1 MTSGLKKVTDDMKT
15 HKNPGNIYNNLEF
28 LKDLLRIFV
37 FYTPMIIALEWN
49 LYLYLALRESGAVP
63 AKAKSGSPKPAKT
76 FGAPVATN
84 KPPKFE
90 LEGKKW
96 AVEFHK
102 NNPNLVIENTET
114 NQSVYVYKCEGSTLK
129 IEGKVNNLV
138 LDGCKKTAVV
148 FDDVVSS
155 CEFINCQS
163 VQMQVGYLC
172 L

>member
-1 MTSGLKKVTDDMKT
+1 MATS
-15 HKNPGNIYNNLEF
+15 
-28 LKDLLRIFV
+28 
-37 FYTPMIIALEWN
+37 
-49 LYLYLALRESGAVP
+49 
-63 AKAKSGSPKPAKT
+63 
-76 FGAPVATN
+76 

-102 NNPNLVIENTET
+102 NNPNLLIEDTET

-148 FDDVVSS
+148 FDNVVSS

-163 VQMQVGYLC
+163 VQMQVSYLAKMFEIII
-172 L
+172 

>member
-1 MTSGLKKVTDDMKT
+1 M
-15 HKNPGNIYNNLEF
+15 
-28 LKDLLRIFV
+28 
-37 FYTPMIIALEWN
+37 
-49 LYLYLALRESGAVP
+49 
-63 AKAKSGSPKPAKT
+63 
-76 FGAPVATN
+76 
-84 KPPKFE
+84 
-90 LEGKKW
+90 
-96 AVEFHK
+96 EFHK

-163 VQMQVGYLC
+163 VQMQVSYLIF
-172 L
+172 

>member
-15 HKNPGNIYNNLEF
+15 HKNP
-28 LKDLLRIFV
+28 
-37 FYTPMIIALEWN
+37 
-49 LYLYLALRESGAVP
+49 ALRESSAVP

-76 FGAPVATN
+76 FGAPVATS

-138 LDGCKKTAVV
+138 LDGCKK
-148 FDDVVSS
+148 
-155 CEFINCQS
+155 NCR
-163 VQMQVGYLC
+163 C
-172 L
+172 I

>member
-1 MTSGLKKVTDDMKT
+1 MDDCIRIKF
-15 HKNPGNIYNNLEF
+15 IYVP
-28 LKDLLRIFV
+28 IF
-37 FYTPMIIALEWN
+37 
-49 LYLYLALRESGAVP
+49 LALRESGAVP

-76 FGAPVATN
+76 FGAPVATS

-148 FDDVVSS
+148 FDNVVSS

>member
-1 MTSGLKKVTDDMKT
+1 M
-15 HKNPGNIYNNLEF
+15 
-28 LKDLLRIFV
+28 
-37 FYTPMIIALEWN
+37 
-49 LYLYLALRESGAVP
+49 
-63 AKAKSGSPKPAKT
+63 
-76 FGAPVATN
+76 
-84 KPPKFE
+84 
-90 LEGKKW
+90 
-96 AVEFHK
+96 EFHK

-163 VQMQVGYLC
+163 VQMQVRYLMF
-172 L
+172 

>member
-1 MTSGLKKVTDDMKT
+1 M
-15 HKNPGNIYNNLEF
+15 
-28 LKDLLRIFV
+28 
-37 FYTPMIIALEWN
+37 
-49 LYLYLALRESGAVP
+49 
-63 AKAKSGSPKPAKT
+63 
-76 FGAPVATN
+76 
-84 KPPKFE
+84 
-90 LEGKKW
+90 
-96 AVEFHK
+96 EFHK